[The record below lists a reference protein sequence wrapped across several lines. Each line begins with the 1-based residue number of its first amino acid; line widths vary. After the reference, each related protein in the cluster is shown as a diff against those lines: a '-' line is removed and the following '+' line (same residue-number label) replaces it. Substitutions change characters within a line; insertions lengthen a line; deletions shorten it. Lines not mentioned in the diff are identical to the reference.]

1 MIYSFTSYKLHR
13 LCLSFKN
20 GEAKSIY
27 HGFADQTKPSSIMKT
42 QSLFRIILIYI
53 LTSATI
59 VLAKE
64 TPLLKGYE
72 IDQLSVKLTAV
83 GFRREREKNNDGK
96 TFVEFTRFD
105 REKGSQTLY
114 LTSSG
119 KELLRMEI
127 YANGT
132 QSAPK
137 VELRYIE
144 LRDLIFNLLSFDAK
158 FSKAAMDFSKEHLP
172 QQKLISVNKGGVT
185 FSHERNNMQI
195 LQKFDGWKP

>member
-1 MIYSFTSYKLHR
+1 
-13 LCLSFKN
+13 
-20 GEAKSIY
+20 
-27 HGFADQTKPSSIMKT
+27 MKT

-127 YANGT
+127 YAIGT